1 MAIDDPPFPSLSSA
15 EEEEEE
21 EEEKKKQRRFP
32 NERIVVVL
40 GVFPVAFF
48 AVLLFFF
55 GDPGFPEE
63 RGL

>member
-1 MAIDDPPFPSLSSA
+1 MAIDDPPFHSLSSA

-32 NERIVVVL
+32 NERIVVV
-40 GVFPVAFF
+40 GVFPAAF